1 MEIYAIYVHV
11 ALSSL
16 LLLLLPSYACAR
28 PAATWQLSRSFVSA
42 TLHFSGNCCRPCCC
56 SCLLLLL
63 LSICCW
69 INTLSVRKFTR
80 KSVRTEKQIEA
91 RQQRQ
96 QHKMLH
102 IILAWKQ
109 TAIIIITIC
118 ELHLRVQCTKC
129 CNFRTATAAA
139 MTNRV
144 YSLPATLLLS
154 HSLLLLFYYSCCKI
168 CTFLHQLQ
176 IYLPKN
182 ESTVRQ
188 SQSQRQSPT
197 ESGHLHCSD
206 VNFHGAYA

>member
-1 MEIYAIYVHV
+1 M
-11 ALSSL
+11 
-16 LLLLLPSYACAR
+16 
-28 PAATWQLSRSFVSA
+28 
-42 TLHFSGNCCRPCCC
+42 
-56 SCLLLLL
+56 
-63 LSICCW
+63 
-69 INTLSVRKFTR
+69 RKFTR

-109 TAIIIITIC
+109 TTIIIITIC

-197 ESGHLHCSD
+197 ESGHLHRSD
-206 VNFHGAYA
+206 GNFPRGVCVIVVANYALPKIELQALHAWETSSKMEHSNCRCLTNVSTLTPDNDDGIVVSRWGNFALTSLPKKSHALSHLS